1 MTDKNKDGYLDKKE
15 FSKISKN
22 IPREQMDKVFDK
34 MDKNQDGKLD
44 KNELT
49 LVDGGAKKKPSPVWL
64 VCKRM

>member
-44 KNELT
+44 KNEFKDMMDT
-49 LVDGGAKKKPSPVWL
+49 HKKK
-64 VCKRM
+64 